1 MASVHKSAVLSP
13 RARQLFRMLVERYIS
28 DGQPV
33 GSRTLARGGTLDLSP
48 ATIRNVMADLE
59 DMGLIRAPHTS
70 AGRVPTTRGFRLFV
84 SSLLRCR
91 ELSMMEVERV
101 SQGLSAPEGIHRLL
115 EKTSTLLSEISRFA
129 AVVMVPRSEHRSFRH
144 VEFLT
149 LSENRVLAI
158 LVLNQNEVHNR
169 IIEADRVYSPAEL
182 TQAANYLNEA
192 FAGRALDAVRAQIL
206 TEMNTARLEM
216 SRMMQAVVEMAE
228 KTFDATKSGDDYV
241 WAGQTNLMGI
251 EAWADMSKLRQLF
264 DAFNEKR
271 VILNLLDQALNAE
284 GVQIFIGEE
293 SGYDLLED
301 CSLVTSTY
309 SAEGRVIGV
318 LGVIGPTRMPYER
331 VIPIV
336 DLTAKALGVAL
347 KSLH

>member
-1 MASVHKSAVLSP
+1 MASERKGAVLSP
-13 RARQLFRMLVERYIS
+13 RAQQLFRMLVERYIS

-33 GSRTLARGGTLDLSP
+33 GSRTLARDGDLRLSP

-59 DMGLIRAPHTS
+59 GMGLVRSPHTS

-84 SSLLRCR
+84 SSLLRCH
-91 ELSMMEVERV
+91 ELSLMEVQRV
-101 SQGLSAPEGIHRLL
+101 SQGLSAPDGVQKLL
-115 EKTSTLLSEISRFA
+115 ERTSTLLSEISRYA
-129 AVVMVPRSEHRSFRH
+129 AVVMAPRSEHRSLRH
-144 VEFLT
+144 VEFLS

-182 TQAANYLNEA
+182 TAAANYLNEA
-192 FAGRALDAVRAQIL
+192 FAGRALDSVRTQIL
-206 TEMNTARLEM
+206 TEMNVAREEM
-216 SRMMQAVVEMAE
+216 NRMMQAVVEMAE
-228 KTFDATKSGDDYV
+228 KTFDTMKSGDDYV
-241 WAGQTNLMGI
+241 FSGQTNLMSI
-251 EAWADMSKLRQLF
+251 EAWADMGKLRQIF
-264 DAFNEKR
+264 EAFNEKR
-271 VILNLLDQALNAE
+271 VILHLLDQALAAE
-284 GVQIFIGEE
+284 GIQIFIGEE
-293 SGYDLLED
+293 SGYEFLED

-309 SAEGRVIGV
+309 SADGRVLGV